1 MPKFKIKALVF
12 DLDGTLVDQE
22 GAERDAL
29 QALLDHE
36 LRLDP
41 KPPFHVFLRDWRNV
55 ADEFLQRFLDNRV
68 GFDEQRIQR
77 FEAVTAKYG
86 QACTRTEAER
96 LHQAYGRLY
105 AEQWRAFDESAE
117 ALLNLKQAGY
127 RLAVITNGDGAQQRG
142 KLEHTGLAPLFEHV
156 LVSGDVKVAK
166 PDPAIFRLSEQALKL
181 GPADLAYVGDR
192 TDADVAGAKAAGW
205 LPIWLDRKGMPG
217 PGSLEGVLV
226 VHRLTQIQAKLA

>member
-1 MPKFKIKALVF
+1 MPKIKALVF

-36 LRLDP
+36 IQLAN
-41 KPPFHVFLRDWRNV
+41 KPAFHVFLRDWRNV
-55 ADEFLQRFLDNRV
+55 ADDFLQRFLDNKM
-68 GFDEQRIQR
+68 GFDEQRIAR
-77 FEAVTAKYG
+77 FEALCAKYG
-86 QACTRTEAER
+86 QPCTRAEAER

-127 RLAVITNGDGAQQRG
+127 RLAVITNGDGEQQRG
-142 KLEHTGLAPLFEHV
+142 KLQHTGLAPLFEHV

-166 PDPAIFRLSEQALKL
+166 PDPAIFRISEKALGL
-181 GPADLAYVGDR
+181 APADLAYVGDR

-205 LPIWLDRKGMPG
+205 LPIWLDRKGMPAQG
-217 PGSLEGVLV
+217 GGDDGVV
-226 VHRLTQIQAKLA
+226 IVHRLTQIQARLA

>member
-1 MPKFKIKALVF
+1 MPKIKALVF

-29 QALLDHE
+29 QQLLDHE
-36 LRLDP
+36 IKLAA
-41 KPPFHVFLRDWRNV
+41 KPASHVFLRDWRNV
-55 ADEFLQRFLDNRV
+55 ADDYLNRFLHNQL

-77 FEAVTAKYG
+77 FEALYAKYG
-86 QACTRTEAER
+86 EPCSRAEAER

-127 RLAVITNGDGAQQRG
+127 RLAVITNGDGVQQRG
-142 KLEHTGLAPLFEHV
+142 KLQQTGLAPLFEHV

-166 PDPAIFRLSEQALKL
+166 PDPAIFRLSEQALGL
-181 GPADLAYVGDR
+181 SPDQLAYVGDR

-217 PGSLEGVLV
+217 SDAGHEGVVV
-226 VHRLTQIQAKLA
+226 VHRLIEIQARLG